1 MKEIK
6 HLINTALLLSI
17 FTIVYNIIEGVIAIF
32 FGFHDETLALLGFGV
47 DSFVEVFSGLGIL
60 NMILIS
66 KRNSE
71 NRFLNEKSAL
81 RITGFSFYILSISLI
96 FTSIVNI
103 YNGHN
108 PLTTKWGIVI
118 SIISI
123 AVMWWL
129 IIKKK
134 EVGIALKSDAIIADA
149 NCTKVCMQLSIVLLL
164 SSTFYYIFNI
174 GYFDSIGA
182 LFIAYFA
189 IKEGKE
195 ALQKANNNKVCCK

>member
-6 HLINTALLLSI
+6 HLINTALLLSV
-17 FTIVYNIIEGVIAIF
+17 FTIVYNLLEGIISMY
-32 FGFHDETLALLGFGV
+32 FGYHDETLALFGFGI

-60 NMILIS
+60 NMVLIS
-66 KRNSE
+66 KQNSE
-71 NRFLNEKSAL
+71 NSFLNEKLAL
-81 RITGFSFYILSISLI
+81 RITGVSFYILSISLI

-123 AVMWWL
+123 TVMWWL

-134 EVGIALKSDAIIADA
+134 DVGTALKSDAIIADA

-164 SSTFYYIFNI
+164 SSTFYHMFSI

-182 LFIAYFA
+182 LFIAYFS

-195 ALQKANNNKVCCK
+195 SLQKAKNNKVCCK